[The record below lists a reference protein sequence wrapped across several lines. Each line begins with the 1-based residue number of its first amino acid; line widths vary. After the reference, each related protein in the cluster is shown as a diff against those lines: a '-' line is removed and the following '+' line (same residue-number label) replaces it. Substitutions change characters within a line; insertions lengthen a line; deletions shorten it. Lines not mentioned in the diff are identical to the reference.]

1 MAESEKQCLSASL
14 GAADR
19 SRDALR
25 EVDVVVSSARNADTR
40 KYVSISLGGNRY
52 SALLDPGATSSL
64 MHERVAE
71 QFRTQMQTCGV
82 FVRSAMCEVSKAIGT
97 LAADLKIE
105 GFQSRVNFRV
115 MSVLDEDVILG
126 MDFCHDFDVDTRWRR
141 GVWRVRE
148 GPWRPFLCS
157 DDRAKRESC
166 AGITVTNE
174 EQLAEVNRLVEEV
187 LAPQTRLAD
196 GLHPMTDLVEHHIRL
211 TDETPIKHKLRRMT
225 EPMLGEARNTVT
237 KWHKEGIIEP
247 SASDFRSAPVLVKK
261 SDGGYRMCIDF
272 RDLNARTVKDAY
284 PEANMDMIL
293 DRLRNARFIS
303 TIDLKAAF
311 LQVPLNKESRK
322 YTAFAVPGSGL
333 WQFLRMPYGL
343 SNSPSTFSRL
353 VDALFGPAY
362 EPHIFAYLEDV
373 IVVTDTFADHLKWLR
388 FALSRLVDA
397 GLQINREK
405 CHFCRPR
412 VLYLGFQ
419 LDHEG
424 LRPDPERIQPVVNYP
439 APTNVKQLRRFLGM
453 VGWYARFIAR
463 DSEIKAP
470 LTKLLKKTEEW
481 KWGEEQQTAF
491 ERLKSALTSAP
502 VLARPDFSKPFKVQ
516 CDASGV
522 AVGAVL
528 TQEQEDGEHP
538 IVYASRSLA
547 GAERNYSTTEK
558 ECLAV
563 LWSIRKFRPYIEG
576 YRFVVITDHSALKW
590 LRNLKD
596 PTGRLARWALEMQ
609 QWDFV
614 IEHRKGA
621 LHHLPDA
628 LSRVFTDE
636 DGEVRVCSSAEIT
649 DEWYLRMIDE
659 VEKHPA
665 RYPQWR
671 VDEGKLYRFKRNSL
685 LDPVVGRE
693 GDWKLV
699 VPEEW
704 KERILRDS
712 HNEPATGHLGVEK
725 TYDRVAQEYF
735 WRGCY
740 HDVEEYVRRCDLCQ
754 RNKVSQ
760 QKKQGLM
767 GKRIVEEPWTV
778 VAADLMEFPPSKAR
792 NKYLIVFQDLFTRWV
807 EMKPVR
813 KADGKSVARAFEE
826 LVLFRWGAP
835 LYFLSDNGREFD
847 NKLVSDMLNGYGIKK
862 ATTPP
867 YHPQSNPVERSNRTL
882 KMIIKMYVKT
892 DHRTWDTYI
901 HEFRHALN
909 TAVQS
914 TLKVSPS
921 FLNFGRQPRPIKSLR
936 RELEG
941 AKEIKAAV
949 TEYWL
954 DRLTKLECL
963 RELVAKYA
971 DEAHDRQR
979 VRYNRSR
986 RDAKFCVGDVVLRK
1000 VHVLSN
1006 ANKAFNAKL
1015 ADEYEG
1021 PFTIVEV
1028 KSPTTYVLDRGECSS
1043 RRKTKV
1049 HVSEIKLYDAPKK

>member
-1 MAESEKQCLSASL
+1 MGTVDQ
-14 GAADR
+14 
-19 SRDALR
+19 SRDPLG
-25 EVDVVVSSARNADTR
+25 EVDVIVSSARSADTR

-71 QFRTQMQTCGV
+71 RFRTQMQNCGV

-141 GVWRVRE
+141 EVWRVRE

-157 DDRAKRESC
+157 DERVKRESC

-225 EPMLGEARNTVT
+225 EPMLWEARNTVT

-293 DRLRNARFIS
+293 DRLQNARFIS

-311 LQVPLNKESRK
+311 LQVPLDKESRK

-362 EPHIFAYLEDV
+362 EPYIFAYLDDV

-397 GLQINREK
+397 GLQVNRKK

-439 APTNVKQLRRFLGM
+439 APTNVKQLRRFFGM

-522 AVGAVL
+522 AVGAREFCWYVCVHKPAA
-528 TQEQEDGEHP
+528 T
-538 IVYASRSLA
+538 
-547 GAERNYSTTEK
+547 
-558 ECLAV
+558 
-563 LWSIRKFRPYIEG
+563 W
-576 YRFVVITDHSALKW
+576 
-590 LRNLKD
+590 
-596 PTGRLARWALEMQ
+596 ARWQ
-609 QWDFV
+609 
-614 IEHRKGA
+614 
-621 LHHLPDA
+621 
-628 LSRVFTDE
+628 
-636 DGEVRVCSSAEIT
+636 C
-649 DEWYLRMIDE
+649 
-659 VEKHPA
+659 
-665 RYPQWR
+665 
-671 VDEGKLYRFKRNSL
+671 
-685 LDPVVGRE
+685 
-693 GDWKLV
+693 
-699 VPEEW
+699 
-704 KERILRDS
+704 
-712 HNEPATGHLGVEK
+712 
-725 TYDRVAQEYF
+725 
-735 WRGCY
+735 
-740 HDVEEYVRRCDLCQ
+740 
-754 RNKVSQ
+754 
-760 QKKQGLM
+760 
-767 GKRIVEEPWTV
+767 
-778 VAADLMEFPPSKAR
+778 
-792 NKYLIVFQDLFTRWV
+792 
-807 EMKPVR
+807 
-813 KADGKSVARAFEE
+813 
-826 LVLFRWGAP
+826 
-835 LYFLSDNGREFD
+835 
-847 NKLVSDMLNGYGIKK
+847 ML
-862 ATTPP
+862 
-867 YHPQSNPVERSNRTL
+867 
-882 KMIIKMYVKT
+882 
-892 DHRTWDTYI
+892 
-901 HEFRHALN
+901 
-909 TAVQS
+909 
-914 TLKVSPS
+914 
-921 FLNFGRQPRPIKSLR
+921 
-936 RELEG
+936 
-941 AKEIKAAV
+941 
-949 TEYWL
+949 
-954 DRLTKLECL
+954 
-963 RELVAKYA
+963 
-971 DEAHDRQR
+971 
-979 VRYNRSR
+979 
-986 RDAKFCVGDVVLRK
+986 
-1000 VHVLSN
+1000 
-1006 ANKAFNAKL
+1006 
-1015 ADEYEG
+1015 
-1021 PFTIVEV
+1021 
-1028 KSPTTYVLDRGECSS
+1028 
-1043 RRKTKV
+1043 
-1049 HVSEIKLYDAPKK
+1049 